1 MFHIELS
8 VEKALKEPQSKSFF
22 PATFIFKF
30 LAYIDS
36 TQLIELRFW
45 YTEFAP
51 WKKSYDQ
58 PRQHIKKQR
67 HYFANK
73 GPSRQSYGF
82 PVVMYG
88 CESWTIKKAERQRID
103 AFELWCWRRLWEFLG
118 LQDQTSQSERKSVLN
133 IHWKDWC
140 WSWNSNI
147 WPPDVKNW
155 LLGKDSDAGKDWRQK
170 EMGMTED

>member
-22 PATFIFKF
+22 PGTFIFKF

-73 GPSRQSYGF
+73 
-82 PVVMYG
+82 
-88 CESWTIKKAERQRID
+88 
-103 AFELWCWRRLWEFLG
+103 
-118 LQDQTSQSERKSVLN
+118 
-133 IHWKDWC
+133 
-140 WSWNSNI
+140 
-147 WPPDVKNW
+147 
-155 LLGKDSDAGKDWRQK
+155 
-170 EMGMTED
+170 